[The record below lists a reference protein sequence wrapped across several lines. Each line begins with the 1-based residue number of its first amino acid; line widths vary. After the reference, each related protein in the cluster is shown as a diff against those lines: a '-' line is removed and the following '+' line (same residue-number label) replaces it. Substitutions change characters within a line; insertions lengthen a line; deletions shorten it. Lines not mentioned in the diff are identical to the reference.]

1 MRNFDSKVVLQKGR
15 LASVNDAG
23 AWPVY
28 EELLPGCSWT
38 WSYEWG
44 FRQRPH
50 GFLPMARHAASASLL
65 QPQWSALQRDQ
76 PNDFSRHLK
85 RLSPL
90 WRPAE
95 RHEVDWEGGA
105 TARCLSYRNA
115 SG

>member
-1 MRNFDSKVVLQKGR
+1 M
-15 LASVNDAG
+15 
-23 AWPVY
+23 
-28 EELLPGCSWT
+28 
-38 WSYEWG
+38 
-44 FRQRPH
+44 H
-50 GFLPMARHAASASLL
+50 MAAIESIDGVTAKHWLTPSCLFSLSLEYHAASASLL

-105 TARCLSYRNA
+105 TARCLSYRNG
-115 SG
+115 SKG

>member
-1 MRNFDSKVVLQKGR
+1 MR
-15 LASVNDAG
+15 
-23 AWPVY
+23 
-28 EELLPGCSWT
+28 
-38 WSYEWG
+38 
-44 FRQRPH
+44 
-50 GFLPMARHAASASLL
+50 RHAASASLL

-105 TARCLSYRNA
+105 TARCLSYRNG
-115 SG
+115 SKG